1 MIFYTADLHLG
12 HENIISY
19 CNRPFS
25 SVGEMN
31 ETIVSY
37 WNAVVRPEDE
47 VYILGDVLFKINS
60 TSPLYLDRMN
70 GKKHLIIGNHDKRNL
85 KIDRFRALFDSIDN
99 YLELTGDG
107 RRVILFHYPIVEW
120 DGYYRGYYHLYGHI
134 HNNDNEANRI
144 MQAVPNAFNA
154 GVDLN
159 DFTPQTLTQLI
170 CRNKEKVK

>member
-37 WNAVVRPEDE
+37 WNAVVRSEDE

-60 TSPLYLDRMN
+60 SSPLYLDRMN

-99 YLELTGDG
+99 YLEVIDED

-120 DGYYRGYYHLYGHI
+120 DGYYRGCYHLYGHI
-134 HNNDNEANRI
+134 HNSDNEANRI

-170 CRNKEKVK
+170 SRNKDKVK

>member
-1 MIFYTADLHLG
+1 MPERRTTSQQVI
-12 HENIISY
+12 
-19 CNRPFS
+19 C
-25 SVGEMN
+25 
-31 ETIVSY
+31 IVSY
-37 WNAVVRPEDE
+37 WNAVIRPEDE

-60 TSPLYLDRMN
+60 SSPLYLDRMN

-99 YLELTGDG
+99 YLEVIDED

-144 MQAVPNAFNA
+144 MQAVPNAFNV

>member
-37 WNAVVRPEDE
+37 WNAVVRSEDE

-60 TSPLYLDRMN
+60 SSPLYLDRMN

-99 YLELTGDG
+99 YLEVIDED

-120 DGYYRGYYHLYGHI
+120 DGYYRGCYHLYGHI
-134 HNNDNEANRI
+134 HNSDNEANRI
-144 MQAVPNAFNA
+144 MRAVPNAFNV